1 MALRSLFQRPAG
13 VPFPDF
19 IEKDTSAPQIYQV
32 IFYSE
37 YQPKQPNPLYPFEKL
52 LQVNNNGNRHF
63 EHLALDNAQVILL
76 KGKAVLQKFS
86 DIAQLHT
93 DRAGKNHAP
102 LPALSLAYITY
113 GRQVRF
119 PGDIHLSYEDAAYL
133 FSRRF
138 FCAKNRHIAGYRE
151 EGEIPSGSLYLDD
164 VFLVETFQTI
174 INYIHGYN
182 RQGLMDFLENLQAD
196 LSAAICNASDV
207 RYFLTDLYLKIKETV
222 CRIYSDVEI
231 PFPANS
237 WVMDFIQ
244 NKSYLFEVTQFM
256 GEQFEMIMRCTGS
269 YSRESIVEDIINYID
284 HNYMENLRLEF
295 IALLFGYNS
304 SYLGKIFKQ
313 KTGHSF
319 NTYLDMVRIENAKRL
334 LAQGNLKV
342 YEIAKKV
349 GYTSADYLH
358 IKFRKYMG
366 ETPAEYR
373 RKVRDNHE
381 TKT

>member
-1 MALRSLFQRPAG
+1 
-13 VPFPDF
+13 
-19 IEKDTSAPQIYQV
+19 
-32 IFYSE
+32 
-37 YQPKQPNPLYPFEKL
+37 
-52 LQVNNNGNRHF
+52 
-63 EHLALDNAQVILL
+63 
-76 KGKAVLQKFS
+76 
-86 DIAQLHT
+86 
-93 DRAGKNHAP
+93 
-102 LPALSLAYITY
+102 
-113 GRQVRF
+113 
-119 PGDIHLSYEDAAYL
+119 
-133 FSRRF
+133 
-138 FCAKNRHIAGYRE
+138 
-151 EGEIPSGSLYLDD
+151 
-164 VFLVETFQTI
+164 
-174 INYIHGYN
+174 
-182 RQGLMDFLENLQAD
+182 
-196 LSAAICNASDV
+196 
-207 RYFLTDLYLKIKETV
+207 
-222 CRIYSDVEI
+222 
-231 PFPANS
+231 
-237 WVMDFIQ
+237 MDFIQ

-269 YSRESIVEDIINYID
+269 YSRESVVEDIINYID